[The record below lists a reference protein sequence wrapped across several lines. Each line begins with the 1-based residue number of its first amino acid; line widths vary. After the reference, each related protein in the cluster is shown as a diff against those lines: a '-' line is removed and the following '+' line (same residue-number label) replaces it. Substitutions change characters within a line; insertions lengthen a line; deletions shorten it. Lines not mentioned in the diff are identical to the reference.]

1 MSHWIQWPFSALL
14 VMVVIV
20 TVARLGM
27 LALVVAEI
35 VQTVLYETPLILDP
49 AAWLSPAS
57 HTVLMFVLALVVF
70 GLRTSLAGQRVF
82 AGRFD

>member
-1 MSHWIQWPFSALL
+1 VA
-14 VMVVIV
+14 VVVV

-49 AAWLSPAS
+49 GAWLSPAS
-57 HTVLMFVLALVVF
+57 YTVLIFVLTLVFF
-70 GLRTSLAGQRVF
+70 GLRTSLAGQRLF